1 MAHRLLFIYRVGP
14 SPDFITVD
22 RRNCTGEQVDLMP
35 QIFHR
40 STNTISRLSIFGALF
55 LVLGL
60 LWLGAAINR
69 SSYVTEQNVARAQP
83 VPFSHDHHVGGLG
96 IDCRYCH
103 TSVETAAFAGMPST
117 AICMNCH
124 SQIWSTSEVLKPVR
138 DSLSKPHADSLDAGA
153 QSTRLRLLQS
163 LDSYSKGVGCSSCHG
178 AVDRMP
184 LLWQAE
190 SLQMEWCLG
199 CHRQPELH
207 LRPREQVFN
216 MNWRPAADQIARGRA
231 LMREYGVEG
240 AAELTSCSTCHR

>member
-1 MAHRLLFIYRVGP
+1 
-14 SPDFITVD
+14 
-22 RRNCTGEQVDLMP
+22 MP

-55 LVLGL
+55 VVLGL

-138 DSLSKPHADSLDAGA
+138 DSF
-153 QSTRLRLLQS
+153 QSGTPIRWTRVHNLPDFAYFNHSIHIQ
-163 LDSYSKGVGCSSCHG
+163 KGVGCSSCHG
-178 AVDRMP
+178 SVDRMP

-199 CHRQPELH
+199 CHRRPELY
-207 LRPREQVFN
+207 LRPKEQVFN
-216 MNWRPAADQIARGRA
+216 MNWQPAADQIARGRA
-231 LMREYGVEG
+231 LMKDYGIAGV
-240 AAELTSCSTCHR
+240 AELTSCSTCHR